1 MRKKQ
6 LNVFLTTILMVASM
20 SVYAQEGVGYVP
32 LTALDG
38 MLSYG
43 QYDQSHQEAYD
54 KLVDAN
60 EQTRWGGWFNP
71 ALSDEN
77 SWPQNSEES
86 ANKMYIIV
94 KTKDGEAVVPTSY
107 FLVTGYDTGSYP
119 GRNWAS
125 WKIYGGNFDSD
136 EFAVRE
142 GEGWTLIDEREDEPL
157 PAENYGTKDLNFNR
171 ADGTTA
177 YKYYWIEIA
186 KTVANSDI
194 YIQMSEWGLGS
205 YETFEQYLDRPTSVD
220 EPVNYKF
227 LSGSSGYAGEG
238 AENLLDGNTAT
249 KWMYQFTN
257 REKGQTSNGAYIV
270 FRASRAMTPSY
281 YTLSTANDTESH
293 PGRCWKQWQ
302 IYGMNADNDESVTRD
317 SEGWVLLDDKANVP
331 TGNGINELP
340 AANYASSF
348 FTLSETNTEE
358 YRYFKIEVDKIVS
371 GGDMQMSEFALGD
384 EYTCAFENIIFAD
397 ANVKSI
403 CVNNWDTNGDGE
415 LSYGEAATVTSIGEV
430 FRNNTSIV
438 SFNEL
443 QYFSGLTLLDFYAFE
458 GCSGLASI
466 IIPNSVTNIG
476 FDAFTGTAWYD
487 NQPDGLVY
495 AGKVAYKYKGT
506 MPENTTIVIEEGTL
520 GIAYNSFNNCH
531 GLTSITIPNSVVSIG
546 ACAFLGCK
554 NLESITIPNSVVCID
569 FDAFYACGGL
579 ESIVVEDG
587 NSVYDSRNN
596 CNALIETATNTLL
609 KGCNNT
615 IIPKGITSI
624 FESAFTIC
632 GGLKNIV
639 IPESVTSIGNNAFW
653 GCGGLESIVVEE
665 GNAVYDSR
673 NNCNA
678 LIETASNTLIK
689 GCNNTII
696 PEDVAIIDNF
706 AFLNCG
712 GLTSIKIPESITEI
726 GHDTFFNC
734 DGLTSIVI
742 PNSVTTIGDSTFG
755 GCSGLSSVTIGNNVV
770 SIGDHVFF
778 GCVSLSVIKVG
789 TVTPPVVSFGTFE
802 GSNYKNAT
810 LYVPVGSKA
819 AYEAADYWKD
829 FKEIID
835 MGQSIAFEDANVKA
849 ICVANWDTN
858 NDGELSYA
866 EAAAVT
872 DLGEL
877 FKSNQTITTFDE
889 LQYFTALE
897 EINAGAFYD
906 CKSLKS
912 IIIPNN
918 VTYIGYDAFI
928 GTAWYDIQPDGLV
941 YVGKIAYKYKGT
953 MPENT
958 TIEID
963 EGTLGIACDAFS
975 HCYGLISVTFPNSI
989 TTIGNDAFS
998 GCRGLTSITIPSS
1011 VTTIGYP
1018 AFRDCSGLIS
1028 INVLPGNTK
1037 YDSRDNCNAI
1047 IATKSN
1053 QLITGCKNTIIPN
1066 SVKLIENYAF
1076 SSRSGLTS
1084 ITIPNSVTAIGKV
1097 AFSGCD
1103 DLTTIIV
1110 EEGNTVFDSRDNC
1123 NAIIETSTNTLI
1135 IGCQNTIIPNS
1146 VTTIGDRAFAECSKL
1161 ATITIP
1167 ESVNTISEYAFE
1179 YCNDLTSVIA
1189 GMLTPINLS
1198 SNSFSSETYETATLY
1213 VPKGGKAA
1221 YRAAD
1226 VWKDFKEI
1234 MEYNYVDG
1242 SQDPPVSEFNAAL
1255 AAITDGSYYLTT
1267 DVNGTKYYVTQ
1278 NGHLTNDEESA
1289 YVFAISKVNA
1299 SGAVSPLF
1307 DVAFLIDPGN
1317 GVHFSNPTPLLD
1329 GKAYLHLG
1337 FFYQDDH
1344 NNRNDW
1350 DRQVLFLNETG
1361 KFAIRSSNTPYD
1373 ENSWLDAGRTF
1384 WTWEENGSIIP
1395 CYSYKPAYI
1404 WTLEEPVGKVKL
1416 YLILDDLYTLYE
1428 NQLYDDVDNPDYVNM
1443 GSGYGQYADWVTWRK
1458 FKSELD
1464 KLDALIQKFLD
1475 EDYNPELDSDCPD
1488 LDGVNAWKTEIAALW
1503 QKILDSKVTD
1513 ISELDNAIYI
1523 EPFTARVG
1531 DKMQMQICLKNA
1543 DAATAYVFDLVL
1555 PEGITVAKNDKG
1567 KYIDEL
1573 SDRHDDHTRTFNYK
1587 GNNTYSLSTLSG
1599 NSEQLTG
1606 NDGPIRLVTIEASD
1620 NMVEGNY
1627 AIEIK
1632 NASYSKP
1639 DGTLVSL
1646 PDTRAVVTVEDY
1658 VLGDVNGNGG
1668 VDIGDAVSIVNYLVG
1683 KDSSIFVAKAADTNK
1698 NGQIDIGDAVTIVN
1712 LLVGKIT
1719 NFTREFNIIWDEKEP
1734 E

>member
-20 SVYAQEGVGYVP
+20 SVYAQDGVGYVP

-142 GEGWTLIDEREDEPL
+142 DEGWTLIDEREDEPL

-205 YETFEQYLDRPTSVD
+205 YETFEQYLDRPTSVVD

-293 PGRCWKQWQ
+293 PGRWKQWQ

-371 GGDMQMSEFALGD
+371 GGYMQMSEFALGD

-430 FRNNTSIV
+430 FKGNTSITI
-438 SFNEL
+438 FDEL
-443 QYFSGLTLLDFYAFE
+443 QYFKGLISIGESAFQ
-458 GCSGLASI
+458 GCSSLTSIILPDGITTIGDDMFIDCSSLTSI
-466 IIPNSVTNIG
+466 IIPNGV
-476 FDAFTGTAWYD
+476 
-487 NQPDGLVY
+487 
-495 AGKVAYKYKGT
+495 
-506 MPENTTIVIEEGTL
+506 
-520 GIAYNSFNNCH
+520 
-531 GLTSITIPNSVVSIG
+531 TSIG
-546 ACAFLGCK
+546 
-554 NLESITIPNSVVCID
+554 
-569 FDAFYACGGL
+569 Y
-579 ESIVVEDG
+579 
-587 NSVYDSRNN
+587 
-596 CNALIETATNTLL
+596 
-609 KGCNNT
+609 
-615 IIPKGITSI
+615 
-624 FESAFTIC
+624 SAFDFCSNLTAIT
-632 GGLKNIV
+632 
-639 IPESVTSIGNNAFW
+639 IPESVTIIGDYAFY
-653 GCGGLESIVVEE
+653 GC
-665 GNAVYDSR
+665 D
-673 NNCNA
+673 
-678 LIETASNTLIK
+678 
-689 GCNNTII
+689 
-696 PEDVAIIDNF
+696 AI
-706 AFLNCG
+706 
-712 GLTSIKIPESITEI
+712 
-726 GHDTFFNC
+726 
-734 DGLTSIVI
+734 
-742 PNSVTTIGDSTFG
+742 NSVIVGMQTPIDLSMNSSTFG
-755 GCSGLSSVTIGNNVV
+755 
-770 SIGDHVFF
+770 
-778 GCVSLSVIKVG
+778 
-789 TVTPPVVSFGTFE
+789 
-802 GSNYKNAT
+802 NYSNAT
-810 LYVPVGSKA
+810 LYVPTGSKA
-819 AYEAADYWKD
+819 AY
-829 FKEIID
+829 
-835 MGQSIAFEDANVKA
+835 QS
-849 ICVANWDTN
+849 
-858 NDGELSYA
+858 
-866 EAAAVT
+866 
-872 DLGEL
+872 
-877 FKSNQTITTFDE
+877 
-889 LQYFTALE
+889 
-897 EINAGAFYD
+897 
-906 CKSLKS
+906 
-912 IIIPNN
+912 
-918 VTYIGYDAFI
+918 
-928 GTAWYDIQPDGLV
+928 
-941 YVGKIAYKYKGT
+941 
-953 MPENT
+953 
-958 TIEID
+958 
-963 EGTLGIACDAFS
+963 
-975 HCYGLISVTFPNSI
+975 
-989 TTIGNDAFS
+989 
-998 GCRGLTSITIPSS
+998 
-1011 VTTIGYP
+1011 
-1018 AFRDCSGLIS
+1018 
-1028 INVLPGNTK
+1028 
-1037 YDSRDNCNAI
+1037 
-1047 IATKSN
+1047 
-1053 QLITGCKNTIIPN
+1053 
-1066 SVKLIENYAF
+1066 
-1076 SSRSGLTS
+1076 
-1084 ITIPNSVTAIGKV
+1084 
-1097 AFSGCD
+1097 
-1103 DLTTIIV
+1103 
-1110 EEGNTVFDSRDNC
+1110 
-1123 NAIIETSTNTLI
+1123 
-1135 IGCQNTIIPNS
+1135 
-1146 VTTIGDRAFAECSKL
+1146 
-1161 ATITIP
+1161 
-1167 ESVNTISEYAFE
+1167 
-1179 YCNDLTSVIA
+1179 
-1189 GMLTPINLS
+1189 
-1198 SNSFSSETYETATLY
+1198 
-1213 VPKGGKAA
+1213 
-1221 YRAAD
+1221 AD

-1384 WTWEENGSIIP
+1384 WTWEVGTDNSIIP
-1395 CYSYKPAYI
+1395 CYSYEPAYI
-1404 WTLEEPVGKVKL
+1404 WTLEEAGAKEGFWTDANGTEWYFTISGSKATISNRGWDNSGHIPSISGTIPNELTIPSTVYIGETPYLVNAIGDCAFYNCSCLTSITIPEEVTSIGWSAFYGCSSLTSITIPESVTSIARGAFFYCSGLTSITIPKSVTFIKGDLFTGCDNLTSITVEEGNSVYDSRNGCNAIIKTASNILISGCRNTIIPESVVSIGESAFQSRYILTSITIPDGVASIGDYAFNCCADLTSITIPNSVKT
-1416 YLILDDLYTLYE
+1416 I
-1428 NQLYDDVDNPDYVNM
+1428 
-1443 GSGYGQYADWVTWRK
+1443 GSGAFRICDNLTSIVVNEGNTVYDSRNGCNAIIESASNT
-1458 FKSELD
+1458 
-1464 KLDALIQKFLD
+1464 LISGCK
-1475 EDYNPELDSDCPD
+1475 NTIIP
-1488 LDGVNAWKTEIAALW
+1488 DGVTSIGSEAFYCCYSLTSINIPESVTSIGESSFVGCISLSSITIPESVTVIGERSFAGCSKLNTVTVNAVTPPACADDAFSNIADNCTLKVPYGTGDAYAAADGWKNFNEI
-1503 QKILDSKVTD
+1503 IECDPEGTD
-1513 ISELDNAIYI
+1513 ISQLDNAIYI
-1523 EPFTARVG
+1523 EPFVAKVG
-1531 DKMQMQICLKNA
+1531 ENAQMVICLKNA
-1543 DAATAYVFDLVL
+1543 EAATAYVFDLVL

>member
-1 MRKKQ
+1 
-6 LNVFLTTILMVASM
+6 MVASM
-20 SVYAQEGVGYVP
+20 SVYAQDGVGYVP

-293 PGRCWKQWQ
+293 PGRNWKQWQ

-430 FRNNTSIV
+430 FKGNTSITI
-438 SFNEL
+438 FDEL
-443 QYFSGLTLLDFYAFE
+443 QYFKGLISIGESAFQ
-458 GCSGLASI
+458 GCSSLTSIILPDGITTIGDDMFIDCSSLTSI
-466 IIPNSVTNIG
+466 IIPNGV
-476 FDAFTGTAWYD
+476 
-487 NQPDGLVY
+487 
-495 AGKVAYKYKGT
+495 
-506 MPENTTIVIEEGTL
+506 
-520 GIAYNSFNNCH
+520 
-531 GLTSITIPNSVVSIG
+531 TSIG
-546 ACAFLGCK
+546 
-554 NLESITIPNSVVCID
+554 
-569 FDAFYACGGL
+569 Y
-579 ESIVVEDG
+579 
-587 NSVYDSRNN
+587 
-596 CNALIETATNTLL
+596 
-609 KGCNNT
+609 
-615 IIPKGITSI
+615 
-624 FESAFTIC
+624 SAFDFCSNLTAIT
-632 GGLKNIV
+632 
-639 IPESVTSIGNNAFW
+639 IPESVTIIGDYAFY
-653 GCGGLESIVVEE
+653 GCDAINSVIV
-665 GNAVYDSR
+665 GMQTPIDLSMN
-673 NNCNA
+673 
-678 LIETASNTLIK
+678 SNT
-689 GCNNTII
+689 
-696 PEDVAIIDNF
+696 
-706 AFLNCG
+706 
-712 GLTSIKIPESITEI
+712 
-726 GHDTFFNC
+726 
-734 DGLTSIVI
+734 
-742 PNSVTTIGDSTFG
+742 FG
-755 GCSGLSSVTIGNNVV
+755 
-770 SIGDHVFF
+770 
-778 GCVSLSVIKVG
+778 
-789 TVTPPVVSFGTFE
+789 
-802 GSNYKNAT
+802 NYSNAT
-810 LYVPVGSKA
+810 LYVPTGSKA
-819 AYEAADYWKD
+819 AY
-829 FKEIID
+829 
-835 MGQSIAFEDANVKA
+835 QS
-849 ICVANWDTN
+849 
-858 NDGELSYA
+858 
-866 EAAAVT
+866 
-872 DLGEL
+872 
-877 FKSNQTITTFDE
+877 
-889 LQYFTALE
+889 
-897 EINAGAFYD
+897 
-906 CKSLKS
+906 
-912 IIIPNN
+912 
-918 VTYIGYDAFI
+918 
-928 GTAWYDIQPDGLV
+928 
-941 YVGKIAYKYKGT
+941 
-953 MPENT
+953 
-958 TIEID
+958 
-963 EGTLGIACDAFS
+963 
-975 HCYGLISVTFPNSI
+975 
-989 TTIGNDAFS
+989 
-998 GCRGLTSITIPSS
+998 
-1011 VTTIGYP
+1011 
-1018 AFRDCSGLIS
+1018 
-1028 INVLPGNTK
+1028 
-1037 YDSRDNCNAI
+1037 
-1047 IATKSN
+1047 
-1053 QLITGCKNTIIPN
+1053 
-1066 SVKLIENYAF
+1066 
-1076 SSRSGLTS
+1076 
-1084 ITIPNSVTAIGKV
+1084 
-1097 AFSGCD
+1097 
-1103 DLTTIIV
+1103 
-1110 EEGNTVFDSRDNC
+1110 
-1123 NAIIETSTNTLI
+1123 
-1135 IGCQNTIIPNS
+1135 
-1146 VTTIGDRAFAECSKL
+1146 
-1161 ATITIP
+1161 
-1167 ESVNTISEYAFE
+1167 
-1179 YCNDLTSVIA
+1179 
-1189 GMLTPINLS
+1189 
-1198 SNSFSSETYETATLY
+1198 
-1213 VPKGGKAA
+1213 
-1221 YRAAD
+1221 AD

-1384 WTWEENGSIIP
+1384 WTWEVGTDNSIIP
-1395 CYSYKPAYI
+1395 CYSYEPAYI
-1404 WTLEEPVGKVKL
+1404 WTLEEAGAKEGFW
-1416 YLILDDLYTLYE
+1416 T
-1428 NQLYDDVDNPDYVNM
+1428 
-1443 GSGYGQYADWVTWRK
+1443 
-1458 FKSELD
+1458 
-1464 KLDALIQKFLD
+1464 DA
-1475 EDYNPELDSDCPD
+1475 N
-1488 LDGVNAWKTEIAALW
+1488 
-1503 QKILDSKVTD
+1503 
-1513 ISELDNAIYI
+1513 
-1523 EPFTARVG
+1523 
-1531 DKMQMQICLKNA
+1531 
-1543 DAATAYVFDLVL
+1543 
-1555 PEGITVAKNDKG
+1555 
-1567 KYIDEL
+1567 
-1573 SDRHDDHTRTFNYK
+1573 
-1587 GNNTYSLSTLSG
+1587 
-1599 NSEQLTG
+1599 
-1606 NDGPIRLVTIEASD
+1606 
-1620 NMVEGNY
+1620 
-1627 AIEIK
+1627 
-1632 NASYSKP
+1632 
-1639 DGTLVSL
+1639 
-1646 PDTRAVVTVEDY
+1646 
-1658 VLGDVNGNGG
+1658 
-1668 VDIGDAVSIVNYLVG
+1668 
-1683 KDSSIFVAKAADTNK
+1683 
-1698 NGQIDIGDAVTIVN
+1698 
-1712 LLVGKIT
+1712 
-1719 NFTREFNIIWDEKEP
+1719 
-1734 E
+1734 